1 MKGLIKKFDYKTKT
15 ITIAVDD
22 VRIKDDIE
30 YVFEHIDEMNAI
42 DNKFLVYLDK
52 ITFKNGKVEFKNI
65 RFDEF
70 KIDDIIVNSIIGNG
84 DNGVVYQGYDT
95 FFERNVAIKV
105 WLPNFKNGK

>member
-52 ITFKNGKVEFKNI
+52 ITFKNG
-65 RFDEF
+65 
-70 KIDDIIVNSIIGNG
+70 
-84 DNGVVYQGYDT
+84 
-95 FFERNVAIKV
+95 
-105 WLPNFKNGK
+105 